1 MTDQAIFNADPNAN
15 KDLVVELVGEGKTYK
30 TVDELAK
37 GKINADI
44 HIKRLEEEAKALR
57 EQLAGAKSVEDVLEA
72 VKANSVSRQAE
83 LKDILLDTLQGQ
95 KYVNWMSNFPDGNTF
110 HIPSI
115 GEIPMRTASE
125 NNPVVYDTMDTGEF
139 TFTIDKYPEAA
150 IYITDKAKQDM
161 YLLQSA
167 CSVLPSEDASCY

>member
-72 VKANSVSRQAE
+72 VKANSVSRQTPSDNGNVASPAGSSLSAADVAKIVAE
-83 LKDILLDTLQGQ
+83 QITGQ
-95 KYVNWMSNFPDGNTF
+95 ETQRN
-110 HIPSI
+110 
-115 GEIPMRTASE
+115 
-125 NNPVVYDTMDTGEF
+125 
-139 TFTIDKYPEAA
+139 
-150 IYITDKAKQDM
+150 
-161 YLLQSA
+161 
-167 CSVLPSEDASCY
+167 